1 MPVAGGTRD
10 VRLPVVT
17 TGVMR
22 NVLYLVALGIWT
34 VSVLGAP
41 ASGPGLEH
49 SNPAPSPPL
58 PSLDI
63 APGSVSASGLSSGAD
78 FVVQLTIAF
87 SSIVRGVGV
96 FAGQPYHCA
105 VTYFPGDNLTADEGK
120 AATEVNHCFGCPAG
134 KTILYDHCKHPPP
147 RGDLG
152 AGIDVNKLVAYA
164 QQQAARGTIDPL
176 DNLRHGSRV
185 WLYRGTN
192 DRTYEGEAV
201 NNTARVFQAFVPP
214 QNIFFETRIGSVH
227 SMPIAAKSCK
237 GLPDQD
243 DWCSECGEE
252 GGFNAC
258 GYDGVGHALS
268 WIYNG
273 SLRTPA
279 PHSAVANGTGK
290 LIAFD
295 QTQFFDTRGPPSGFS
310 DQGQVYIPRRCE
322 AKAVPCKLH
331 LCVVSLA
338 RRTANP

>member
-1 MPVAGGTRD
+1 
-10 VRLPVVT
+10 
-17 TGVMR
+17 
-22 NVLYLVALGIWT
+22 
-34 VSVLGAP
+34 
-41 ASGPGLEH
+41 
-49 SNPAPSPPL
+49 
-58 PSLDI
+58 
-63 APGSVSASGLSSGAD
+63 VSASGLSSGAD